1 VREIA
6 MSVAGFFEKPKLEL
20 VKKGTEEERLARVRD
35 VEAYRSVED
44 YDPVLRAHCGVKAGE
59 HSNRVKLR

>member
-1 VREIA
+1 

-20 VKKGTEEERLARVRD
+20 VKKWTEAERLARVRE

-44 YDPVLRAHCGVKAGE
+44 YDPVLRAHCGVKGDE
-59 HSNRVKLR
+59 GR